1 MKSYH
6 DLEVY
11 QDSLD
16 LFFRVHPFSLLLPK
30 YELYELGSQ
39 VRRSSESI
47 NSNIIEGYGRRRYK
61 ADFIKFLVFAHAST
75 LETKG
80 HLEKIRGLYPHL
92 QAEASALLDAYDQLG
107 ARIFTFIQYV
117 EKHWNNPPTNE

>member
-11 QDSLD
+11 QESLD
-16 LFFRVHPFSLLLPK
+16 LFFRVHPFSLQLPK

-39 VRRSSESI
+39 IRRSSESV
-47 NSNIIEGYGRRRYK
+47 NTNIIEGYGRRRYK
-61 ADFIKFLVFAHAST
+61 ADFVKFLVFAHAST

-92 QAEASALLDAYDQLG
+92 LEEASVLLEDYDRLG
-107 ARIFTFIQYV
+107 ARIFAFIQYV
-117 EKHWNNPPTNE
+117 EKHWNNPPTND

>member
-11 QDSLD
+11 QDSLA
-16 LFFRVHPFSLLLPK
+16 LFFRVHPFSLQLPK
-30 YELYELGSQ
+30 HELYELGSQ
-39 VRRSSESI
+39 IRRSSESV
-47 NSNIIEGYGRRRYK
+47 NTNIIEGYGRRRYK
-61 ADFIKFLVFAHAST
+61 SDFIKFLVYAHAST

-80 HLEKIRGLYPHL
+80 HLEKIRGLYPL
-92 QAEASALLDAYDQLG
+92 LNEEASILLDAYDQLG

-117 EKHWNNPPTNE
+117 EKHWNNPPTND

>member
-1 MKSYH
+1 
-6 DLEVY
+6 
-11 QDSLD
+11 
-16 LFFRVHPFSLLLPK
+16 
-30 YELYELGSQ
+30 LYELGSQ
-39 VRRSSESI
+39 VRRSSESV

-61 ADFIKFLVFAHAST
+61 ADLIKFLVFAHAST

-92 QAEASALLDAYDQLG
+92 HVEASALLDAYDQLG